1 MIGGSGGYF
10 DVADCVICMV
20 EYKPYDVTQQSRAI
34 AEKYRAERLP
44 EGGEH
49 FGTITE
55 RVPLAHSFDASKG
68 KREVKI
74 SSKGLHSIA
83 FGTHTIDLGAVEQL
97 VDVSQTRAIGD
108 AIYYATKHMDGRKT
122 LKEIVDAVLKS
133 VADKGLDVFSSRP
146 VGDYE
151 AFRGLELAAAMNRL
165 RTLLVRRK
173 G

>member
-34 AEKYRAERLP
+34 AERYRAERLP

-49 FGTITE
+49 FGT
-55 RVPLAHSFDASKG
+55 
-68 KREVKI
+68 
-74 SSKGLHSIA
+74 
-83 FGTHTIDLGAVEQL
+83 HTIDLGAVKQL

-133 VADKGLDVFSSRP
+133 VADKGLDVFSPRP
-146 VGDYE
+146 VGDYA